1 MPYVPIFDFSFFL
14 SIYVPAVK
22 TFFLDN
28 KSLQEK
34 MIQAFLRKSVG
45 EIDSC
50 FEGQDFYS
58 HVIKTLYILPR

>member
-14 SIYVPAVK
+14 PIYVPAVK

-34 MIQAFLRKSVG
+34 MIQAFLKKSV
-45 EIDSC
+45 EKTDSC
-50 FEGQDFYS
+50 F
-58 HVIKTLYILPR
+58 

>member
-1 MPYVPIFDFSFFL
+1 MPGLPTFDFSFFL
-14 SIYVPAVK
+14 PTYVPAK

-50 FEGQDFYS
+50 FEGQDLYS